1 MKNKISEKGLALFS
15 LGVFLLASAF
25 PFACKRKSET
35 TQPAPEQGVIQQGE
49 PVQKETAPASPEAEQ
64 APEAVTQPETQP
76 QPVTQPQPETQPQ
89 SEAQP

>member
-1 MKNKISEKGLALFS
+1 MKNKISERGLASFS

-35 TQPAPEQGVIQQGE
+35 TQPPEQGVIQQGE
-49 PVQKETAPASPEAEQ
+49 PVQKETAPAGQEVEQ
-64 APEAVTQPETQP
+64 APQAVTQPEAQP
-76 QPVTQPQPETQPQ
+76 QPVTQ